1 MANFSINFGS
11 NDELLNEVNET
22 FKKLTLEDE
31 NKVQA
36 LPRILNN
43 ALKYEDEIKMLDN
56 GVDLNGLNACF
67 NAIRQQFV
75 AISQSRA
82 IIEKE
87 YNEKYENL
95 NTTYQENLNQLQA
108 AIKKSEAESDE
119 IKKVSAEAIKEK
131 DAAIKDV
138 EQLTKRAESAEKRA
152 EEQAA
157 TIDRLTAEATANRE
171 KIDNYDELKKK
182 LEKTNEDILSLIHI

>member
-82 IIEKE
+82 IIKKE
-87 YNEKYENL
+87 
-95 NTTYQENLNQLQA
+95 
-108 AIKKSEAESDE
+108 
-119 IKKVSAEAIKEK
+119 
-131 DAAIKDV
+131 
-138 EQLTKRAESAEKRA
+138 
-152 EEQAA
+152 
-157 TIDRLTAEATANRE
+157 
-171 KIDNYDELKKK
+171 
-182 LEKTNEDILSLIHI
+182 